1 VDIHVIQDA
10 PDLLVSIMT
19 IKIIRQIHLLFLDS
33 ADETLRVAVLPGL
46 ALIGHADMKFSILQD
61 LSVGR
66 GCVLD
71 SIANPKLRVI
81 GITSLITMRN

>member
-1 VDIHVIQDA
+1 VDIHVIQEA
-10 PDLLVSIMT
+10 PDLLVSVMIV
-19 IKIIRQIHLLFLDS
+19 KIFRQIHLLFLDS

-46 ALIGHADMKFSILQD
+46 VLIGYADLNFSILQD

-71 SIANPKLRVI
+71 STANPKL
-81 GITSLITMRN
+81 